1 MTTMSTEF
9 KYLCEPFFVP
19 LTEQNLNQKCLF
31 VLLLMQTVLT
41 IHQIT
46 EAEDNGSHDWR
57 L

>member
-46 EAEDNGSHDWR
+46 EAEDNGSHD
-57 L
+57 